1 MKLLLQLCFALLLA
15 LRAGAADNLPGLVYQ
30 PDGDAIA
37 ITNGNRWDNRPLYCH
52 ERFAF
57 VWTGEMPGLR
67 GEVGIFRFGIERDGK
82 RVMLHKFANLVMRYR
97 PGRIEWECQ
106 DVRFPGLTVLLAA
119 TTLVDVHRMTYHTP
133 SYALCNQWD
142 HAPDFTSALY
152 KEGRRH
158 MLEWVS
164 DNPGSTFAVCMENP
178 YRPYNLK
185 ENRANVLGY
194 GENPFS
200 QYLQHEGA
208 LIGVYAVPATFPCY
222 KLYAPFTTGGAIL
235 KRVEKAGWV
244 FCHNGSMLM
253 GFYSVKPCSWG
264 EKPWSGCDLLWCDAR
279 TSAWVLETS
288 ELKPFGGGGIDA
300 ELNRFANAVLT
311 KPRMDATGLDTPQP
325 RLRYTALPGH
335 MLELT
340 WLPHKT
346 PYAGQSK
353 VDGVAINYHSWPL
366 LSNQWVHQSV
376 DRPVL
381 TINYGKSRLTLDFA
395 EWTREERVEQ

>member
-37 ITNGNRWDNRPLYCH
+37 ITNGNCLDNRPLYCH
-52 ERFAF
+52 ERFSF
-57 VWTGEMPGLR
+57 VWIGQMPGLR
-67 GEVGIFRFGIERDGK
+67 GEVRIFRFGIERDGK
-82 RVMLHKFANLVMRYR
+82 RVMLHQFANLVMRYR
-97 PGRIEWECQ
+97 LGRMEWECQ
-106 DVRFPGLTVLLAA
+106 DARFPGLTVSLVA
-119 TTLVDVHRMTYHTP
+119 TTLADVHRMTYHTP
-133 SYALCNQWD
+133 SYALCSQWD

-158 MLEWVS
+158 MLKWVS
-164 DNPGSTFAVCMENP
+164 DNPGSTFAVYM
-178 YRPYNLK
+178 
-185 ENRANVLGY
+185 
-194 GENPFS
+194 ENPFS
-200 QYLQHEGA
+200 PYFQHEGA
-208 LIGVYAVPATFPCY
+208 LIGVYAVPATFPCCN
-222 KLYAPFTTGGAIL
+222 LYAPFTTGGAIL

-264 EKPWSGCDLLWCDAR
+264 KKPWSGCDLLWCDAR
-279 TSAWVLETS
+279 TFAWVLETS
-288 ELKPFGGGGIDA
+288 ELKPFGGGIDA
-300 ELNRFANAVLT
+300 ELNHFANAVLT

-346 PYAGQSK
+346 PCAGQSK
-353 VDGVAINYHSWPL
+353 VDGVAINYQSWPL

-381 TINYGKSRLTLDFA
+381 SINYGKSRLTFDFA